1 MELPVQ
7 VSFRH
12 VPYDEAVA
20 ADIRTRAARLLT
32 FNARILNCHVAV
44 EQPHHGHVHG
54 NRYHVR
60 IELAVPGEL
69 LIVDHEPSP
78 ISVRNGDD
86 GETRQKS
93 DESAVRRR
101 DVAVTVHEAFNEVRR
116 QLEDY
121 VRRRR
126 GAGRASKRKVS
137 RDEVE
142 LGTEASWPP
151 PTHTGSDL
159 VH

>member
-1 MELPVQ
+1 MEVPVQ

-20 ADIRTRAARLLT
+20 ADIRARAVRLLK
-32 FNARILNCHVAV
+32 FQGRILNCHVAV
-44 EQPHHGHVHG
+44 EQPHHGHQHG

-69 LIVDHEPSP
+69 LIIVHEPAP
-78 ISVRNGDD
+78 VPPRNGDEPD
-86 GETRQKS
+86 ARQHKA
-93 DESAVRRR
+93 DEAAPHRR
-101 DVAVTVHEAFNEVRR
+101 DITVTVHEAFDEARR
-116 QLEDY
+116 RLEDY

-126 GAGRASKRKVS
+126 AFTRPPEPSPAADAEGDAEWPSPPYAVS
-137 RDEVE
+137 SR
-142 LGTEASWPP
+142 
-151 PTHTGSDL
+151 